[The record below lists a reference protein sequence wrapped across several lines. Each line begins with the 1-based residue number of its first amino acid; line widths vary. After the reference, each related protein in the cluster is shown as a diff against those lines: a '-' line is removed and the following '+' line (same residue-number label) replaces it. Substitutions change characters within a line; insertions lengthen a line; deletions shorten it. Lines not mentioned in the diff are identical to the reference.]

1 MLFVTPPS
9 ADELINRL
17 KGRNTESEE
26 EIYRRVGRAIEEA
39 EWIPKYD
46 FLVINDDLD
55 ECVDSLHNIITTA
68 HNAPVRQ
75 SDLIEKIKKELE
87 VISKGE

>member
-1 MLFVTPPS
+1 MYNRDNTSKALFYKDS
-9 ADELINRL
+9 QRLQYQINVY
-17 KGRNTESEE
+17 KYG
-26 EIYRRVGRAIEEA
+26 EEA

-55 ECVDSLHNIITTA
+55 ECVDSLHNIISSA

-75 SDLIEKIKKELE
+75 SDLIDKIKKELE